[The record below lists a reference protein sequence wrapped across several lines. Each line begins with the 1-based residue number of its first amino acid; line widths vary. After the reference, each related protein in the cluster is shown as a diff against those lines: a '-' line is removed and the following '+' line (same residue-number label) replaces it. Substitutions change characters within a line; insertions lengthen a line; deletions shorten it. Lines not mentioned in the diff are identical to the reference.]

1 MKMVRGLLVAA
12 CFAAALS
19 AHAGF
24 DEGME
29 AYGKGDYTVALREF
43 KAAAEKGDLHAQQNL
58 GMMYAFGLG
67 VDKDEKLAVEWYRK
81 AAEKG
86 FAPAQHSLGQ
96 AYEEI
101 IGVWRDETVAAEWY
115 RKAAEQG
122 YGKAQFSLGLMYARG
137 LGVKKD
143 LVQAYKWFHLA
154 ALSGEPYADRNRDN
168 AEKQMSKKQIE
179 QAMELAMQW
188 EPPVKKL

>member
-1 MKMVRGLLVAA
+1 MKMVSGLLAMLCLAVSLTAQ
-12 CFAAALS
+12 
-19 AHAGF
+19 AGF

-29 AYGKGDYTVALREF
+29 AYGKGDYRHALSEF
-43 KAAAEKGDLHAQQNL
+43 KMAAEKGDLHAQHNL

-67 VDKDEKLAVEWYRK
+67 VEKDEKLAVRWYRK
-81 AAEKG
+81 AAERG
-86 FAPAQHSLGQ
+86 FAPAQYSLGQ

-101 IGVWRDETVAAEWY
+101 IGVWRDEVVAADWY
-115 RKAAEQG
+115 SKSAEQG

-168 AEKQMSKKQIE
+168 AEKQMTANQIQ
-179 QAMELAMQW
+179 QAVELAQRW
-188 EPPVKKL
+188 EPSVKNL